1 MCASQTSLHANT
13 PSITVLDSRCL
24 RVRDVGYHRHPDSP
38 AVTSERIS
46 RHHYDGRGFLIR
58 SADPRL
64 SEAGLANFI
73 YVSSLSGRVLSQQGV
88 DNGGSVALP
97 DAFGRSY
104 SVVSN
109 IPDPGHEHGNT
120 TQVVTSTYQYEESD
134 LLGRLTSVSEQVGNE
149 RQKISERRVYAA
161 NTEAEIALNL
171 AGRCVS
177 HYDTA
182 GLTKTDSVAL
192 TGVPRSISRRFFK
205 SADNPGE
212 VVDWQGDNASDWND
226 GLDDET
232 FTSLVT
238 TDATGALHRS
248 TDAAGNLQRVA
259 YDMAGA
265 IRGHWVTLK
274 GSAERVVVK
283 SLTYSAAG
291 QNLREESGNG
301 VVTTWNYEQETRR
314 LSGIRVERPLG
325 HAAGAKVLQDLKYTY
340 DPVGNVSVERDDS
353 QTPCFWRNQKMLAQ
367 NTYIHDSLY
376 QLTSATGREMA
387 NAEGACGS
395 PLVCGS
401 DDAAYTSYTRNYRYD
416 MVGNLIQIRHIAPP
430 SQNNHTT
437 RVTISNRSNRGVL
450 DTLATNP
457 EEVDAFFSAVGQQT
471 TLQPGQRLVWTPRNE
486 LLQVTPVMRN
496 GAMDDHETYRY
507 DSASQRVLKFSAQKV
522 CGCIHKQRV
531 VYLPSLELR
540 TKGISATVA
549 ERLHVINAD
558 ASGRSRL
565 RILHWDSPRP
575 PNADNDLLYYSYDNL
590 IGSSAVVLDGEGK
603 LVSQEEYYPFGGTA
617 IWMARSAIEADF
629 KTARYCAKERDATG
643 LYYFG
648 WRYYQPW
655 AGRWLSADPAGTADG
670 MNLFMMV
677 GNNPVTFFDSN
688 GLYKE
693 GQEARQMV
701 GESFIHPLHMPAF
714 EKVSKEHN
722 VAISV
727 RESGSYTIKALGE
740 GAAAKGHN
748 ILEKTIKPSSL
759 KAVYGDGA
767 EAMLA
772 RAEKSGLV
780 GRVGQ
785 WGRGGV
791 RGLYARN
798 RISDEDVSYSVN
810 LQSPIEHELL
820 DAWVKFKVVTP
831 YTGDYDMHDV
841 IQSRQG
847 KGIVPRSGSSEEA
860 QVMNLINHAIA
871 ELDSARPFE
880 NTPMNMIRHGP
891 QVNFVSHM
899 WSHEFD
905 KVKQDNGYLEAVAR
919 PGPFPIAMVHQG
931 QWSIIESTRELFDF
945 YGALNSAVPEHW
957 AQEFVSRGKGMV
969 ATPRHARTLDWHR
982 SNTV

>member
-24 RVRDVGYHRHPDSP
+24 RVRDVRYHRHPDSL
-38 AVTSERIS
+38 AVTSERID
-46 RHHYDGRGFLIR
+46 RHHYDGRGFVMR

-64 SEAGLANFI
+64 NEAGLANFI
-73 YVSSLSGRVLSQQGV
+73 YVRSLSGRVLSQQGA
-88 DNGGSVALP
+88 DNGSSVVLP
-97 DAFGRSY
+97 DAVGRSWR
-104 SVVSN
+104 VVSN
-109 IPDPGHEHGNT
+109 IPGPDHDAGST
-120 TQVVTSTYQYEESD
+120 SQLVTSTYQYEGDD
-134 LLGRLTSVSEQVGNE
+134 LLGRLTSVSEQVANE
-149 RQKISERRVYAA
+149 RPKISERRVYAA
-161 NTEAEIALNL
+161 NTEAEMALNV

-182 GLTKTDSVAL
+182 GLTQTDSVAL
-192 TGVPRSISRRFFK
+192 TGVPRSISRRFVK
-205 SADNPGE
+205 NADNPDE
-212 VVDWQGDNASDWND
+212 VVDWQGESASDWNAD
-226 GLDDET
+226 LDDET

-238 TDATGALHRS
+238 TDATGALHTS
-248 TDAAGNLQRVA
+248 TDAAGNRQRVA

-301 VVTTWNYEQETRR
+301 VVTTWKYEQETRR

-325 HAAGAKVLQDLKYTY
+325 HAAGGKVLQDLKYTY

-353 QTPCFWRNQKMLAQ
+353 QTPYFWRNQKMLAQ

-376 QLTSATGREMA
+376 QLISATGREMA

-401 DDAAYTSYTRNYRYD
+401 DHAAYTSYTRNYRYD
-416 MVGNLIQIRHIAPP
+416 MAGNLIQIRHIAPA
-430 SQNNHTT
+430 SQNNHTA

-457 EEVDAFFSAVGQQT
+457 EEVEAFFSAGGQQT
-471 TLQPGQRLVWTPRNE
+471 TLHPGQRLVWTPRNE
-486 LLQVTPVMRN
+486 LLQVTPVMRD

-522 CGCIHKQRV
+522 CSGIQKQRV

-540 TKGISATVA
+540 TKDVGTTAA
-549 ERLHVINAD
+549 ERLQIINVD

-575 PNADNDLLYYSYDNL
+575 QNTDGDLQYYSYDNL
-590 IGSSAVVLDGEGK
+590 IGSSALVVDCEGK

-617 IWMARSAIEADF
+617 IWVARSAIEASY

-714 EKVSKEHN
+714 EEVSKGHN

-767 EAMLA
+767 GAMLV

-798 RISDEDVSYSVN
+798 SISDEDVSYSVN

-841 IQSRQG
+841 IQIRQG
-847 KGIVPRSGSSEEA
+847 KGIVPGSGSSEEA
-860 QVMNLINHAIA
+860 QVMNLLNHAVA
-871 ELDSARPFE
+871 ELDSSRPFD
-880 NTPMNMIRHGP
+880 NTPMNVIRHGP
-891 QVNFVSHM
+891 QVNFVSYM
-899 WSHEFD
+899 WGHEFD

-931 QWSIIESTRELFDF
+931 QWSIIESTGELFDF
-945 YGALNSAVPEHW
+945 YGALNTAVPEHW
-957 AQEFVSRGKGMV
+957 AQEFVSRGNGMV

>member
-13 PSITVLDSRCL
+13 PSITVLDNRGL
-24 RVRDVGYHRHPDSP
+24 NVRDLRYHRHPDSP
-38 AVTSERIS
+38 AVTCNRMT
-46 RHHYDGRGFLIR
+46 RHQYDGRGFLVL

-64 SEAGLANFI
+64 HEASMANFI
-73 YVSSLSGRVLSQQGV
+73 NVTSLSGRVLSQQGV
-88 DNGGSVALP
+88 DNGGSVTLP
-97 DAFGRSY
+97 DAFGRSCT
-104 SVVSN
+104 VVSN
-109 IPDPGHEHGNT
+109 IPDPDHEGGNPN
-120 TQVVTSTYQYEESD
+120 QIVTSTYQYEGSD
-134 LLGRLTSVSEQVGNE
+134 LLGRLTSVSEQVGNG
-149 RQKISERRVYAA
+149 RPKISERWVYAA
-161 NTEAEIALNL
+161 NSEAEIALNL

-182 GLTKTDSVAL
+182 GLTQTDSVAL
-192 TGVPRSISRRFFK
+192 TGVPHSISRRFLK
-205 SADNPGE
+205 SADNPDE
-212 VVDWQGDNASDWND
+212 VTDWQGENASDWND
-226 GLDDET
+226 ALDNET
-232 FTSLVT
+232 FTSLLT
-238 TDATGALHRS
+238 TDATGALHTS

-301 VVTTWNYEQETRR
+301 VVTAWKYEQETRR

-325 HAAGAKVLQDLKYTY
+325 HASGAKVLQDLKYAY

-353 QTPCFWRNQKMLAQ
+353 QTPRFWRNQKMLAQ
-367 NTYIHDSLY
+367 NTYSYDTLY
-376 QLTSATGREMA
+376 QLTRATGREMA

-401 DDAAYTSYTRNYRYD
+401 DDAAYTRYTRTYRYD
-416 MVGNLIQIRHIAPP
+416 LAGNLIQTRHIAPA
-430 SQNNHTT
+430 SQNNHTA

-450 DTLATNP
+450 ESLATNP
-457 EEVDAFFSAVGQQT
+457 EEVEAFFSAGGQQT

-486 LLQVTPVMRN
+486 LLQVTPVMRD

-507 DSASQRVLKFSAQKV
+507 DSDSQRVLKFSAQKV
-522 CGCIHKQRV
+522 CGCIQKQRV

-540 TKGISATVA
+540 TKGIGAAVA

-575 PNADNDLLYYSYDNL
+575 PNTDNDLLYYSYDNL
-590 IGSSAVVLDGEGK
+590 IGSSALVVDGEGK

-617 IWMARSAIEADF
+617 IWVARSAIEADF

-670 MNLFMMV
+670 LNLFMMV
-677 GNNPVTFFDSN
+677 GNNPVTFFDSK

-759 KAVYGDGA
+759 KAAYADGA
-767 EAMLA
+767 EAMLT

-798 RISDEDVSYSVN
+798 SISDEDVSYSVN
-810 LQSPIEHELL
+810 LQNPIEHELL

-831 YTGDYDMHDV
+831 YTGDYDMHDI
-841 IQSRQG
+841 IQTSAG
-847 KGIVPRSGSSEEA
+847 KGVVPGSGSSEEA
-860 QVMNLINHAIA
+860 RVIDLINHAIA
-871 ELDSARPFE
+871 ELDPARPFD
-880 NTPMNMIRHGP
+880 NTPMNVIRHGP

-905 KVKQDNGYLEAVAR
+905 KVKQDNGYLGAVAR

-931 QWSIIESTRELFDF
+931 EWAIIESSSELFDF
-945 YGALNSAVPEHW
+945 YKPVNTSVPAHW
-957 AQEFVSRGKGMV
+957 AQDFVSRGNGMV
-969 ATPRHARTLDWHR
+969 ATPRHARILDWHR